1 MKKRFISLICACLV
15 FTTVFMAAA
24 SGADWLEDEEN
35 HVPWI
40 EKGRHNSIY
49 IFGAGGECEFEN
61 EILYIDGKTYAPLR
75 ELMGFMNIPVEWLEP
90 NGLAVIDLNHKT
102 LRVEGEA
109 PVVDGIIP
117 DEETALKFG
126 KMILEQQTGT
136 KMEYTT
142 TKARFYLHAHYWED
156 INTWSVWQTAEWY
169 EDYPGGSSGYDYPE
183 IDFNASTGEVTFL
196 CTNCKF
202 WTNPPLK

>member
-1 MKKRFISLICACLV
+1 MKKRFISLVCICLV

-24 SGADWLEDEEN
+24 SGIDWLPDEEN

-40 EKGRHNSIY
+40 EKGRHNSIF

-75 ELMGFMNIPVEWLEP
+75 ELMEFMRIPVEWWEI
-90 NGLAVIDLNHKT
+90 NGLAVINPCMKEIYLD
-102 LRVEGEA
+102 GEP

-136 KMEYTT
+136 KMEYQTLH
-142 TKARFYLHAHYWED
+142 ARFYLRVSYMEG
-156 INTWSVWQTAEWY
+156 INAWDVWQDAEWFG
-169 EDYPGGSSGYDYPE
+169 ESPGNGHGPFKPCVR
-183 IDFNASTGEVTFL
+183 INKATGEVIYL
-196 CTNCKF
+196 CTNCEF